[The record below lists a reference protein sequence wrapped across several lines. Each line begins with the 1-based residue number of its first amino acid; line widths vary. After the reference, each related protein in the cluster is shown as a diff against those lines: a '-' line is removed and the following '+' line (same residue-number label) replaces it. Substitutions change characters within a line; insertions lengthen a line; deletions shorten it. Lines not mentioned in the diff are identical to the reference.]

1 MSHHTPAHGPHDGR
15 LVEHKPLAPP
25 GPTLSRASRQG
36 HTCASACA
44 AVAMLEQAAAFIRA
58 IDDSSYAAPS
68 QVLKGGTIGKHFRH
82 VVDHFAAAL
91 APLRSADAEV
101 ATIDYDHRERNV
113 PMETSREAAVSEI
126 RGVVDDLSRVCEQ
139 WSARPVRVRLMLSA
153 DGLEREYDSTLGREI
168 AFASHHAVHH
178 HAMIEAIAGELG
190 VPAPEGF
197 GKAPSTISYERS
209 ASGGGAR

>member
-1 MSHHTPAHGPHDGR
+1 
-15 LVEHKPLAPP
+15 
-25 GPTLSRASRQG
+25 
-36 HTCASACA
+36 
-44 AVAMLEQAAAFIRA
+44 MLEQAAAFIRQ
-58 IDDSSYAAPS
+58 IDDASYAAPS
-68 QVLKGGTIGKHFRH
+68 RVLKGGTIGKHFRH

-91 APLRSADAEV
+91 APIRAPGAEL

-113 PMETSREAAVSEI
+113 PMETSREAAVVEI
-126 RGVVDDLSRVCEQ
+126 RGVMDDLSRVCEQ
-139 WSARPVRVRLMLSA
+139 WSARSVRVRLMLSA
-153 DGLEREYDSTLGREI
+153 DGVEREYSSTLGREI

-197 GKAPSTISYERS
+197 GKAPATISYERS